1 VIDRDR
7 KKYVM
12 DVAIEQLHAEILP
25 LVDHLQAAGARG
37 MDHLRKA
44 PYRGLQWKHRAYQRD
59 PFVIAFTLELPAQ
72 FGTFTRR
79 DDLIPQRRLVFHS
92 SALNLDLVLRRRGSF
107 RRPDAATA
115 TEAEPHPTLFPC
127 PDPKVSDST
136 RLAALIWDTPKIN
149 KKHRAVGP
157 TPIVVRLSKA
167 GHTLD
172 DNQWESGFQ
181 LNASTEHE
189 LIPDRATY
197 QHNMPDWDVES
208 ETGTDS

>member
-1 VIDRDR
+1 MSVT
-7 KKYVM
+7 
-12 DVAIEQLHAEILP
+12 IEKLHAEVLP

-92 SALNLDLVLRRRGSF
+92 SVLDLDLVLRRRGSF
-107 RRPDAATA
+107 RRPDAT
-115 TEAEPHPTLFPC
+115 TSTGEEPHPTLFPC
-127 PDPKVSDST
+127 LEPKAPDGT
-136 RLAALIWDTPKIN
+136 RLAALIWDTPKISN
-149 KKHRAVGP
+149 KHQAVGP
-157 TPIVVRLSKA
+157 TPIAVRLSRA

-172 DNQWESGFQ
+172 DNEWEAGFQ
-181 LNASTEHE
+181 LDAVTDHE

-197 QHNMPDWDVES
+197 QHDMPDWDVET
-208 ETGTDS
+208 ETGTETQ

>member
-1 VIDRDR
+1 MSVT
-7 KKYVM
+7 
-12 DVAIEQLHAEILP
+12 IEQLHAEVLP

-59 PFVIAFTLELPAQ
+59 PFVIAFTLELPEQ

-79 DDLIPQRRLVFHS
+79 DDLIPLRRLVFRS

-107 RRPDAATA
+107 RRPNTA
-115 TEAEPHPTLFPC
+115 TTIETEPHPALFPC
-127 PDPKVSDST
+127 PEPKATEDT
-136 RLAALIWDTPKIN
+136 RLAALIWDTPKIG
-149 KKHRAVGP
+149 KKHKAVGP
-157 TPIVVRLSKA
+157 TPIAVRLSKA

-172 DNQWESGFQ
+172 DNKWESGFQ
-181 LNASTEHE
+181 LGASTEHE

-197 QHNMPDWDVES
+197 QHDMPDWDVES
-208 ETGTDS
+208 ETDTAT